1 MNTLKIKKGD
11 KVVVLTG
18 KDKGKTGDVV
28 RVLPKEN
35 RIVVEGVAVV
45 KRHLKPR
52 GRGRQTGSII
62 ERPASVHISNVALV
76 DPSEKKATRVG
87 KKTVDGKNVR
97 FAKKSGTVLK

>member
-28 RVLPKEN
+28 RVLPKES
-35 RIVVEGVAVV
+35 RVVVEGVAIA
-45 KRHLKPR
+45 KRHTKPR
-52 GRGRQTGSII
+52 GRQSGTIV

-76 DPSEKKATRVG
+76 DPSEKKGTRVG
-87 KKTVDGKNVR
+87 RKTVDGKNVR

>member
-28 RVLPKEN
+28 RVLPKES
-35 RIVVEGVAVV
+35 RVVVEGVAVA
-45 KRHLKPR
+45 KRHIKS
-52 GRGRQTGSII
+52 RGRQSGSIV
-62 ERPASVHISNVALV
+62 ERPASVHVSNVALV

-87 KKTVDGKNVR
+87 RKTVDGKNVR